1 VKLRGLEND
10 RTVILSMKIYGKRK
24 KIRIRYMNKKILII
38 EDARNIRMALE
49 DDLKFE
55 GYQVETAATGTE
67 GLEKALDLDL
77 DIIILDLMLPE
88 LDGLEICK
96 ELRRRNIG
104 TPIIMLTA
112 KSQEFD
118 KVLGLELGADDYITK
133 PFSTFELHARV
144 KALLRRSEIR
154 DQQTAATI
162 IRVGPFELDP
172 LRYHFTKNGEP
183 VQLTTIE
190 FALMKL
196 LMQHAGQVLKRDDIL
211 RSVWGEEVFV
221 TPRTVD
227 THIANLRKKVDDD
240 PEQWISGIRGAGYK
254 FNQHGSSQDLNQT

>member
-1 VKLRGLEND
+1 
-10 RTVILSMKIYGKRK
+10 M
-24 KIRIRYMNKKILII
+24 KKILIV

-49 DDLKFE
+49 DDFRFE
-55 GYQVETAATGTE
+55 GYHVESAATGPE

-88 LDGLEICK
+88 LNGLDICK
-96 ELRRRNIG
+96 ELRRRDIG

-118 KVLGLELGADDYITK
+118 KVLGLELGADDYVTK
-133 PFSTFELHARV
+133 PFSPFELQARV

-154 DQQTAATI
+154 SQQAAMATI
-162 IRVGPFELDP
+162 SLGPFELDP
-172 LRYHFTKNGEP
+172 SKYLFTKNGQP

-190 FALMKL
+190 FDLMKI
-196 LMQHAGQVLKRDDIL
+196 LMQHAGHVLRRDDIL
-211 RSVWGEEVFV
+211 RRVWGEEVYV

-227 THIANLRKKVDDD
+227 THIANLRRKIEDD
-240 PEQWISGIRGAGYK
+240 PERSHWITGIRGAGYK
-254 FNQHGSSQDLNQT
+254 FNPDAP

>member
-1 VKLRGLEND
+1 
-10 RTVILSMKIYGKRK
+10 MKR
-24 KIRIRYMNKKILII
+24 ILII

-49 DDLKFE
+49 DDLTFE
-55 GYQVETAATGTE
+55 GYKVETASTGPE

-133 PFSTFELHARV
+133 PFSTFELHARM

-154 DQQTAATI
+154 DRQTAATTI
-162 IRVGPFELDP
+162 EVGPFELDP
-172 LRYHFTKNGEP
+172 SKYEFTKNGEP

-190 FALMKL
+190 FALLKL
-196 LMQHAGQVLKRDDIL
+196 LMQHAGHVLKRDDIL
-211 RSVWGEEVFV
+211 SSIWGADVYV
-221 TPRTVD
+221 TSRTVD
-227 THIANLRKKVDDD
+227 THIANLRRKIGDD
-240 PEQWISGIRGAGYK
+240 PDQSHWITGIRGVGYR
-254 FNQHGSSQDLNQT
+254 FNTQDSSPGLHQT

>member
-1 VKLRGLEND
+1 
-10 RTVILSMKIYGKRK
+10 
-24 KIRIRYMNKKILII
+24 MNKKILII

-55 GYQVETAATGTE
+55 GYRVESAFTGPE
-67 GLEKALDLDL
+67 GLEKALDLEL

-112 KSQEFD
+112 RSQEFD

-133 PFSTFELHARV
+133 PFSTFELHARI

-154 DQQTAATI
+154 DQQTKATTI
-162 IRVGPFELDP
+162 KVGPFELDP
-172 LRYHFTKNGEP
+172 SKYEFTKNGNA

-190 FALMKL
+190 FSLLKM
-196 LMQHAGQVLKRDDIL
+196 LMQHAGQVIRRDDIL
-211 RSVWGEEVFV
+211 RNIWGNEVYI
-221 TPRTVD
+221 TSRTVD
-227 THIANLRKKVDDD
+227 THIANLRRKIEDEPD
-240 PEQWISGIRGAGYK
+240 QSHWITGIRGVGYK
-254 FNQHGSSQDLNQT
+254 FNTYGSSPGLNQT

>member
-1 VKLRGLEND
+1 
-10 RTVILSMKIYGKRK
+10 M
-24 KIRIRYMNKKILII
+24 KKILII

-49 DDLKFE
+49 DDFKFE
-55 GYQVETAATGTE
+55 GYQVDSAATGPE
-67 GLEKALDLDL
+67 GLEKAMDLDL

-88 LDGLEICK
+88 LSGLEICK
-96 ELRRRNIG
+96 ELRRRDIG

-133 PFSTFELHARV
+133 PFSQFELQARV

-154 DQQTAATI
+154 NHQTAVATI
-162 IRVGPFELDP
+162 KFGPFELDP
-172 LRYHFTKNGEP
+172 SKYTFTRNSEP

-190 FALMKL
+190 FALMKM
-196 LMQHAGQVLKRDDIL
+196 LMQHAGQVIKRNDIL
-211 RSVWGEEVFV
+211 HSIWGDKIYV

-227 THIANLRKKVDDD
+227 THIANLRRKIEDD
-240 PEQWISGIRGAGYK
+240 PEQSHWITGIRGAGYK
-254 FNQHGSSQDLNQT
+254 FSPYKS

>member
-1 VKLRGLEND
+1 
-10 RTVILSMKIYGKRK
+10 MKR
-24 KIRIRYMNKKILII
+24 ILII

-49 DDLKFE
+49 DDFKFE
-55 GYQVETAATGTE
+55 GYQVDTAATGPE
-67 GLEKALDLDL
+67 GLEKALDLNL

-88 LDGLEICK
+88 LNGLEICK

-112 KSQEFD
+112 RSQEFD

-133 PFSTFELHARV
+133 PFSPFELQARV

-154 DQQTAATI
+154 DQQSAAATL
-162 IRVGPFELDP
+162 RFDPFELDP
-172 LRYHFTKNGEP
+172 SKYTFTKNNVP

-190 FALMKL
+190 FSLMKL
-196 LMQHAGQVLKRDDIL
+196 LMQHAGHVIKRDDIL
-211 RSVWGEEVFV
+211 SSVWGEEVYV

-227 THIANLRKKVDDD
+227 THIANLRKKIEDD
-240 PEQWISGIRGAGYK
+240 PEKSHWIAGIRGAGYK
-254 FNQHGSSQDLNQT
+254 FNPE

>member
-1 VKLRGLEND
+1 
-10 RTVILSMKIYGKRK
+10 M
-24 KIRIRYMNKKILII
+24 KKILII

-49 DDLKFE
+49 DDFRFE
-55 GYQVETAATGTE
+55 GYQVDSAATGPE
-67 GLEKALDLDL
+67 GLEKAMDLNL

-88 LDGLEICK
+88 LNGLEICK
-96 ELRRRNIG
+96 ELRRRDIG

-112 KSQEFD
+112 RSQEFD

-133 PFSTFELHARV
+133 PFSPFELHARV

-154 DQQTAATI
+154 NHQTAATAI
-162 IRVGPFELDP
+162 QLGPFELDP
-172 LRYHFTKNGEP
+172 SKYLFTKNNEP

-196 LMQHAGQVLKRDDIL
+196 LMQHAGHVLKRDDIL
-211 RSVWGEEVFV
+211 RTVWGEEVYV

-227 THIANLRKKVDDD
+227 THIANLRKKIEDD
-240 PEQWISGIRGAGYK
+240 PEQSHWITGIRGAGYK
-254 FNQHGSSQDLNQT
+254 FNSDGSSPNLNQT

>member
-1 VKLRGLEND
+1 
-10 RTVILSMKIYGKRK
+10 
-24 KIRIRYMNKKILII
+24 
-38 EDARNIRMALE
+38 MALE
-49 DDLKFE
+49 DDFKFE
-55 GYQVETAATGTE
+55 GYQVDTAATGPE
-67 GLEKALDLDL
+67 GLEKAIDLDL
-77 DIIILDLMLPE
+77 DIIILDLMLPG

-96 ELRRRNIG
+96 ELRRRDIG

-133 PFSTFELHARV
+133 PFSPFELHARV

-154 DQQTAATI
+154 NQQTATTTI
-162 IRVGPFELDP
+162 KIGPFELDP
-172 LRYHFTKNGEP
+172 SKYLFTKNSEP

-196 LMQHAGQVLKRDDIL
+196 LMQRAGHVIKRDDIL
-211 RSVWGEEVFV
+211 CSVWGEEVYV

-227 THIANLRKKVDDD
+227 THIANLRKKIEDD
-240 PEQWISGIRGAGYK
+240 PEQSHWITGIRGTGYK
-254 FNQHGSSQDLNQT
+254 FNPYES

>member
-1 VKLRGLEND
+1 
-10 RTVILSMKIYGKRK
+10 
-24 KIRIRYMNKKILII
+24 
-38 EDARNIRMALE
+38 MALE
-49 DDLKFE
+49 DDFKFE
-55 GYQVETAATGTE
+55 GYQVESAATGPE
-67 GLEKALDLDL
+67 GLEKALDLNL
-77 DIIILDLMLPE
+77 DIIVLDLMLPE
-88 LDGLEICK
+88 LSGLEICK

-118 KVLGLELGADDYITK
+118 KVLGLELGADDYVTK

-154 DQQTAATI
+154 DLQTAATTI
-162 IRVGPFELDP
+162 QFGPFELDP
-172 LRYHFTKNGEP
+172 SKYEFTKNDEP

-196 LMQHAGQVLKRDDIL
+196 LMQNAGHVLKRDQIL

-227 THIANLRKKVDDD
+227 THIANLRKKIEDD
-240 PEQWISGIRGAGYK
+240 PEQSHWIAGVRGAGYK
-254 FNQHGSSQDLNQT
+254 FNPYES

>member
-1 VKLRGLEND
+1 
-10 RTVILSMKIYGKRK
+10 MKR
-24 KIRIRYMNKKILII
+24 ILII

-49 DDLKFE
+49 DDFKFE
-55 GYQVETAATGTE
+55 GYKVETASTGPE
-67 GLEKALDLDL
+67 GLEKAMDLDL
-77 DIIILDLMLPE
+77 DIILLDLMLPE

-154 DQQTAATI
+154 DQQTAAATI
-162 IRVGPFELDP
+162 QVGPFELDP
-172 LRYHFTKNGEP
+172 SKYEFTKKGEP
-183 VQLTTIE
+183 IQLTTIE
-190 FALMKL
+190 FDLLKM
-196 LMQHAGQVLKRDDIL
+196 LMQHAGHVLKRDDIL
-211 RSVWGEEVFV
+211 SSIWGENVYV
-221 TPRTVD
+221 TSRTVD
-227 THIANLRKKVDDD
+227 THIANLRKKIEDD
-240 PEQWISGIRGAGYK
+240 PDQSHWITGIRGVGYK
-254 FNQHGSSQDLNQT
+254 FNTPGSSPDLNRT

>member
-1 VKLRGLEND
+1 
-10 RTVILSMKIYGKRK
+10 M
-24 KIRIRYMNKKILII
+24 KKILII

-55 GYQVETAATGTE
+55 GYQVVSAATGPE
-67 GLEKALDLDL
+67 GLEKALDLNL

-88 LDGLEICK
+88 LNGLEICK

-112 KSQEFD
+112 RSQEFD

-133 PFSTFELHARV
+133 PFSPFELQARI
-144 KALLRRSEIR
+144 KALLRRSVIR
-154 DQQTAATI
+154 DRQTAKATL
-162 IRVGPFELDP
+162 RFGPFELDP
-172 LRYHFTKNGEP
+172 TKYTLTKNNEL

-190 FALMKL
+190 FSLMKL
-196 LMQHAGQVLKRDDIL
+196 LMQHSGHVLSRDDIL
-211 RSVWGEEVFV
+211 RSVWGEEVYV

-227 THIANLRKKVDDD
+227 THIANLRKKIEDDI
-240 PEQWISGIRGAGYK
+240 EQSHWITGIRGAGYK
-254 FNQHGSSQDLNQT
+254 FDPHES

>member
-1 VKLRGLEND
+1 
-10 RTVILSMKIYGKRK
+10 MKR
-24 KIRIRYMNKKILII
+24 ILII
-38 EDARNIRMALE
+38 EDAPAIRMALE
-49 DDLKFE
+49 DDFRFE
-55 GYQVETAATGTE
+55 GYSVDSAATGPE

-77 DIIILDLMLPE
+77 DIIILDLMLPG
-88 LDGLEICK
+88 LNGLEICK
-96 ELRRRNIG
+96 ELRRRDIG

-133 PFSTFELHARV
+133 PFSPFELRARV

-154 DQQTAATI
+154 NHQNAAETI
-162 IRVGPFELDP
+162 RIGPFELDP
-172 LRYHFTKNGEP
+172 LKYLFTKNSQP

-196 LMQHAGQVLKRDDIL
+196 LMRHAGQVLKRDDIL
-211 RSVWGEEVFV
+211 NKVWGEEVYV

-227 THIANLRKKVDDD
+227 THIANLRRKIGDDTG
-240 PEQWISGIRGAGYK
+240 QSSWITCIRGVGYK
-254 FNQHGSSQDLNQT
+254 FSSSGSSPNLNQT

>member
-1 VKLRGLEND
+1 
-10 RTVILSMKIYGKRK
+10 M
-24 KIRIRYMNKKILII
+24 KKILII

-55 GYQVETAATGTE
+55 GYQVISAATGPE
-67 GLEKALDLDL
+67 GLEKALDLNL

-88 LDGLEICK
+88 LNGLEICK

-112 KSQEFD
+112 RSQEFD

-133 PFSTFELHARV
+133 PFSPFELQARI
-144 KALLRRSEIR
+144 KALLRRSVIR
-154 DQQTAATI
+154 DRQTAEATI
-162 IRVGPFELDP
+162 RFGPFELDP
-172 LRYHFTKNGEP
+172 TKYTLTRNNEP

-190 FALMKL
+190 FSLMKL
-196 LMQHAGQVLKRDDIL
+196 LMQHSGHVLRRDDIL
-211 RSVWGEEVFV
+211 RSVWGEEVYV

-227 THIANLRKKVDDD
+227 THIANLRKKIEVDQ
-240 PEQWISGIRGAGYK
+240 EKSHWITGIRGAGYK
-254 FNQHGSSQDLNQT
+254 FSPHES

>member
-1 VKLRGLEND
+1 
-10 RTVILSMKIYGKRK
+10 M
-24 KIRIRYMNKKILII
+24 KKILII

-49 DDLKFE
+49 DDLTFE
-55 GYQVETAATGTE
+55 GYKVETASTGTE

-154 DQQTAATI
+154 DRQTAETTI
-162 IRVGPFELDP
+162 QVGPFELDP
-172 LRYHFTKNGEP
+172 SKYEFTKNGKP

-190 FALMKL
+190 FALLKL
-196 LMQHAGQVLKRDDIL
+196 LMQHAGHVLKRDDIL
-211 RSVWGEEVFV
+211 SNIWGDEVYV
-221 TPRTVD
+221 TSRTVD
-227 THIANLRKKVDDD
+227 THIAHLRRKIEDD
-240 PEQWISGIRGAGYK
+240 PDQSHWISGIRGVGYR
-254 FNQHGSSQDLNQT
+254 FNTQDSSLGLHQT

>member
-1 VKLRGLEND
+1 
-10 RTVILSMKIYGKRK
+10 
-24 KIRIRYMNKKILII
+24 MNKKILII

-49 DDLKFE
+49 DDFKFE
-55 GYQVETAATGTE
+55 GYQVETASTGPE

-118 KVLGLELGADDYITK
+118 KVLGLELGADDYVTK
-133 PFSTFELHARV
+133 PFSPFELHARV

-154 DQQTAATI
+154 NHQTAATTI
-162 IRVGPFELDP
+162 KIGPFELDP
-172 LRYHFTKNGEP
+172 LKYLFKKNNEP

-196 LMQHAGQVLKRDDIL
+196 LMQHAGHVLKRDDIL
-211 RSVWGEEVFV
+211 HSIWGDEVYV
-221 TPRTVD
+221 TARTVD
-227 THIANLRKKVDDD
+227 THIANLRKKIKDDL
-240 PEQWISGIRGAGYK
+240 EQSQWIAGIRGVGYK
-254 FNQHGSSQDLNQT
+254 FNPNES

>member
-1 VKLRGLEND
+1 
-10 RTVILSMKIYGKRK
+10 M
-24 KIRIRYMNKKILII
+24 KKILII

-49 DDLKFE
+49 DDFKFE
-55 GYQVETAATGTE
+55 GYQVDSAATGPE

-88 LDGLEICK
+88 LNGLEICK

-112 KSQEFD
+112 KSQEFE

-133 PFSTFELHARV
+133 PFSPFELHARV

-154 DQQTAATI
+154 NQQTATTTI
-162 IRVGPFELDP
+162 KISPFELDP
-172 LRYHFTKNGEP
+172 SKYLFTKNGEP
-183 VQLTTIE
+183 IQLTTIE
-190 FALMKL
+190 FALMKM
-196 LMQHAGQVLKRDDIL
+196 LMQHAGHVIKRDDIL
-211 RSVWGEEVFV
+211 RSVWGEEVYV

-227 THIANLRKKVDDD
+227 THIANLRKKIEDD

-254 FNQHGSSQDLNQT
+254 FNPHES